1 MEDVLLPKSFSCS
14 TPSSEE
20 PEDEIPP
27 PPESVVITIPA
38 SPATPPKSKKR
49 VYDAR
54 WAAMALMFLAIIMCV
69 AIILWYIFTNNS

>member
-20 PEDEIPP
+20 DETSEPQT
-27 PPESVVITIPA
+27 ESVIVTVPA
-38 SPATPPKSKKR
+38 SPASRPHKKQ

-54 WAAMALMFLAIIMCV
+54 WAALALMFLALLMCV